1 MGSNLFEEYNNV
13 ILQGKIL
20 TEKTFNH
27 EIYGEKFYRFDL
39 EVARL
44 SNATDIIP
52 ILISERLLTDNDLTV
67 GTLVYIKGQYRSYN
81 SAGEIRNKLVLMV
94 FVKEFE
100 VISEINVAQPQNE
113 ITLNGFLCKKPIYRT
128 TPLGRDIVD
137 MLLAVN
143 RAYNKSDYIPLIAWG
158 RNAKY
163 CKELTVGTNINIVG
177 RIQSRQY
184 EKKCEDGR
192 VETRRAYEVSVDKL
206 ALID

>member
-1 MGSNLFEEYNNV
+1 MGNNLFEEYNNV
-13 ILQGKIL
+13 ILQGKVL
-20 TEKTFNH
+20 TDKVFNH
-27 EIYGEKFYRFDL
+27 EIYGEKFYKYDV

-52 ILISERLLTDNDLTV
+52 ILISERLLLDNKLSI
-67 GTLVYIKGQYRSYN
+67 GTIVFIKGQYRSYN
-81 SAGEIRNKLVLMV
+81 SASEVKNRLVLMV

-100 VISEINVAQPQNE
+100 ILSEINVAQPQNE
-113 ITLNGFLCKKPIYRT
+113 ITLNGFLCKRPVYRT

-163 CKELTVGTNINIVG
+163 CKDLVVGTNINIIG

-184 EKKCEDGR
+184 EKKFEDGS
-192 VETRRAYEVSVDKL
+192 VEIRRAYEVSVDKL
-206 ALID
+206 GLVD